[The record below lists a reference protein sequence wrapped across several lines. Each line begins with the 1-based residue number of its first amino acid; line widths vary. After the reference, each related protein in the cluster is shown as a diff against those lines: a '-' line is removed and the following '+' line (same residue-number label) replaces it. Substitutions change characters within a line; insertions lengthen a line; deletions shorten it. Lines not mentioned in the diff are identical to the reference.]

1 MSPGVIFISSFEI
14 LHHFF
19 YLIAFIS
26 DIIII
31 KQQSLEG

>member
-1 MSPGVIFISSFEI
+1 MSPGVIFIFSFEI
-14 LHHFF
+14 LHHF